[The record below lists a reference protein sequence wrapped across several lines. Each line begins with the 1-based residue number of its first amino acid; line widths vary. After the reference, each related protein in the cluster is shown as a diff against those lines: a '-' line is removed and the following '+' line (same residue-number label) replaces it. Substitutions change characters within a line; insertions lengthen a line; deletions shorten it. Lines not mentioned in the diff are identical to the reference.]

1 MKPLTA
7 SYKFEAIGTQWEL
20 ATHNPLGSQTKQ
32 LIAQCIED
40 FDFAY
45 SRFRPDSLV
54 SQLHKQ
60 PLDGVSFPDSI
71 KPIYD
76 IYQQLEIL
84 SDGKIN
90 PLVGT
95 RLDELGYG
103 QDYTLRPKSTLS
115 KIPLFTQTSNLQNNH
130 LKLSQPLILDIGAV
144 GKGLLVDNI
153 CKIVANYNQ
162 SFIVDGSGDIYIRT
176 DEAQIIGLENP
187 LDTSKVIGTV
197 SITDLSICASA
208 NNRRIW
214 NNYQHII
221 DATNMDNNCNIVA
234 TWAITSSTFLA
245 DALST
250 ALFFVPPDKLM
261 KHFGNFNYV
270 TIDKDQNIAHNI
282 NKIGEIFV

>member
-1 MKPLTA
+1 MKPLAA

-103 QDYTLRPKSTLS
+103 QGYTLRPKSTLS

-153 CKIVANYNQ
+153 CKIVANYHQ
-162 SFIVDGSGDIYIRT
+162 SFIIDGSGDIYT
-176 DEAQIIGLENP
+176 
-187 LDTSKVIGTV
+187 
-197 SITDLSICASA
+197 
-208 NNRRIW
+208 
-214 NNYQHII
+214 H
-221 DATNMDNNCNIVA
+221 
-234 TWAITSSTFLA
+234 
-245 DALST
+245 
-250 ALFFVPPDKLM
+250 
-261 KHFGNFNYV
+261 
-270 TIDKDQNIAHNI
+270 
-282 NKIGEIFV
+282 